1 MLFGWLVG
9 FSLLLGLLVGFSLMC
24 FSLFHC
30 ELKCKAR
37 PENVTTKSAS
47 LVLDANCQIMIDHS
61 WTSLGFLTFSGPL

>member
-1 MLFGWLVG
+1 MLLGLLVD

-47 LVLDANCQIMIDHS
+47 LVLDANCQIMIIARLYWVGDIIRPE
-61 WTSLGFLTFSGPL
+61 F

>member
-9 FSLLLGLLVGFSLMC
+9 FSLLLGLLVGFSLVC

-47 LVLDANCQIMIDHS
+47 LVLDANCQIMIIACLYWFWDMIRP
-61 WTSLGFLTFSGPL
+61 GF